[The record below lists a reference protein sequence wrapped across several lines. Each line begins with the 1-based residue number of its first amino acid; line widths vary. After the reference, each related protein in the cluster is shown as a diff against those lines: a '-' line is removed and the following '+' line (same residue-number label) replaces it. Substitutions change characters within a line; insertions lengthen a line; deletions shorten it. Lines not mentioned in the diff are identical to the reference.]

1 MEIYFNFYFYD
12 LCYDI
17 HGLHK
22 SLGTCRAVGQNFFM
36 FWDSVLNRCAGAR
49 FFVGTELYRLEIQFL
64 IFSILKSLRGNRLLK
79 VINCPKSAIA
89 QLKSVQSRYCAVPS
103 TVL

>member
-22 SLGTCRAVGQNFFM
+22 SLGTCRAVGQNIFM
-36 FWDSVLNRCAGAR
+36 FWDSVLNRCAGAKILCR
-49 FFVGTELYRLEIQFL
+49 NRTAQIRNTIFDIFHTEISQR
-64 IFSILKSLRGNRLLK
+64 K
-79 VINCPKSAIA
+79 
-89 QLKSVQSRYCAVPS
+89 
-103 TVL
+103 